1 MNQITYK
8 CLAAQIKHP
17 VPENVPSQR
26 RPKARERV
34 RDSLEK
40 KRSIRVD
47 ADHKGRVMLLKVSVM
62 LWVPEQI
69 CSCDLPSPSSTTAW
83 MTMGNTPRSRSK
95 FSFKEK
101 DRLHK
106 VAGRKTGVSAQVAMI
121 RLLTS
126 SSFHS
131 LKSILKE
138 GMENCWLTPRL

>member
-1 MNQITYK
+1 MSQITSK
-8 CLAAQIKHP
+8 CFAVQSKNP

-26 RPKARERV
+26 LPRVHERV
-34 RDSLEK
+34 QDSLGK
-40 KRSIRVD
+40 KRSNRVNVD
-47 ADHKGRVMLLKVSVM
+47 LKGRLMLSKVSVV
-62 LWVPEQI
+62 LWVLEQI
-69 CSCDLPSPSSTTAW
+69 CSCYLPSPSSTTAW
-83 MTMGNTPRSRSK
+83 ITMGNTPRSRSK

-106 VAGRKTGVSAQVAMI
+106 VARRKTGELAHAAIM

-126 SSFHS
+126 SSFQS